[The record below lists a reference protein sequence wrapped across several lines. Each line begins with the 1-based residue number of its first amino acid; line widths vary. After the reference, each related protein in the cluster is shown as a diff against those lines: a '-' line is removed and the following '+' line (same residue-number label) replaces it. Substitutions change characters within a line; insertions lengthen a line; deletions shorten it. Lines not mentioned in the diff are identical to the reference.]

1 MKKARLQLHTAEGQI
16 MKNEFDRRA
25 FMRISAMSIGAGALL
40 QFSPLAGTAR
50 GNAMARLFHKQNGE
64 GPGAFSIVQLSDTH
78 VGFQGPPDPLG
89 TKAFER
95 AVDAINALNPQ
106 PDLILFTGD
115 LTHDSEDHAEH
126 AKRFASFKEIS
137 GRLRVK
143 KRMHVPGE
151 HDAALD
157 GGTLFREN
165 FGETHYSFD
174 HRGVHFVA
182 LDNVSAGKPIVG
194 AEQIAWLKKD
204 LARYPKTAPIV
215 VFTHRPLFDL
225 KPEWEWFTSDGAD
238 VMNVLAPY
246 DAVTVLYGHIHRLNH
261 ATIGKSQHYAA
272 RSLIFAFPEPAPAST
287 AEKKPLP
294 FDKPQPFRNLGI
306 REITG
311 NGARHTLSVNDV
323 ELTSRELSGTEGVQQ
338 ILKTGDFL

>member
-1 MKKARLQLHTAEGQI
+1 

-40 QFSPLAGTAR
+40 QFSPLAATAR
-50 GNAMARLFHKQNGE
+50 GNAMSRLFHKQNGE

-95 AVDAINALNPQ
+95 AVDIINALDPQ

-115 LTHDSEDHAEH
+115 LTHDSDDPAEH
-126 AKRFASFKEIS
+126 ARRFKTFRSIS
-137 GRLRVK
+137 DRLRVK

-157 GGTLFREN
+157 GGVLFREN

-174 HRGVHFVA
+174 HRGAHFVA
-182 LDNVSAGKPIVG
+182 LDNVSMGKPIVG
-194 AEQIAWLKKD
+194 DEQIAWLKKD
-204 LARYPKTAPIV
+204 LARFPKTAPIV

-225 KPEWEWFTSDGAD
+225 KPDWEWFTSDGDA

-246 DAVTVLYGHIHRLNH
+246 DNVTVLYGHIHRENH
-261 ATIGKSQHYAA
+261 HTTGHVQHHAA
-272 RSLIFAFPEPAPAST
+272 RSLIFAFPDPST

-294 FDKPQPFRNLGI
+294 FNPQQPFRNLGI
-306 REITG
+306 RTVSG
-311 NGARHTLSVNDV
+311 NTAARPFVAGIDDV
-323 ELTSRELSGTEGVQQ
+323 ELSIRELSGTEGIQQ
-338 ILKTGDFL
+338 MLKQGESL

>member
-1 MKKARLQLHTAEGQI
+1 MKKARRQLHASEGKI

-40 QFSPLAGTAR
+40 QFAPLAGTAR
-50 GNAMARLFHKQNGE
+50 GSTMSRLFHKQNGE
-64 GPGAFSIVQLSDTH
+64 GTGPFSIVQLSDTH

-95 AVDAINALNPQ
+95 AVDVINALDPQ
-106 PDLILFTGD
+106 PELILFTGD
-115 LTHDSEDHAEH
+115 LTHDSDDPAEH
-126 AKRFASFKEIS
+126 AKRFAKFKSIS
-137 GRLRVK
+137 DRLRVK

-157 GGTLFREN
+157 GGVLFREN

-174 HRGVHFVA
+174 HRGAHFVA
-182 LDNVSAGKPIVG
+182 LDNVSKGKPVVG
-194 AEQIAWLKKD
+194 AEQIAWLKQD

-225 KPEWEWFTSDGAD
+225 KPEWEWFTADGDA

-246 DAVTVLYGHIHRLNH
+246 ESVTVLYGHIHRP
-261 ATIGKSQHYAA
+261 QHNVIANARHHAA
-272 RSLIFAFPEPAPAST
+272 RSLIFAFPDPATT

-294 FDKPQPFRNLGI
+294 FNSQQPFHNLGI
-306 REITG
+306 RTVSG
-311 NGARHTLSVNDV
+311 SNVTKALTAGLDDV
-323 ELTSRELSGTEGVQQ
+323 ELSLREVSGTEGIQQ
-338 ILKTGDFL
+338 MLRSGESL